1 MKEAIKTRLEDV
13 ISELTP
19 DFKGDILIEIPE
31 NREYGDYATNVAF
44 VLSKI
49 IRKSPQEIAENL
61 VAELNNEPL
70 SLRETKHMFGKIEAK
85 NGFIN
90 FFLSYQYLYIEL
102 GKILRKKNKY
112 GTSKN
117 KKSQKI
123 HIDFISANP
132 TGPLTMGNG
141 RGGFYGDALA
151 NILETQGNK
160 VFREYYVNDRGEQIL
175 TLGRSVKLAQS
186 KSDRNS
192 SISQTIPAAASS
204 VSEITEQENLYKGE
218 YINKLAGK
226 INKKLNESETGQKA
240 AELILKTYIK
250 PALKKAGI
258 KFDAWFSE
266 KLLYPSSPRLQRA
279 SKGKIYENIMGD
291 LMRKNL
297 IYEKDGATWFKTT
310 QFGDNE
316 DRVLIKRTGDETY
329 FMSDILYHFDKI
341 KTRKFGKMIDIWG
354 ADHHGY
360 APRLKAALR
369 GLNIPE
375 DNLEIITMQLVRLIK
390 NGKEFK
396 ISKRAGNF
404 ITLEELIGEVGLD
417 AARFFF
423 LMYSPNTHMDFDIT
437 LAKERSQ
444 KNPVYYAQYAHA
456 RIASILRKVKTKK
469 KGNLEL
475 LKETE
480 ELNLIRKLI
489 EFPEILEKIA
499 ANYEVHHLPR
509 YAMELARGFHNF
521 YEKHRVINED
531 KNLTAARLSLSTAT
545 KIVLANT
552 LNLLG
557 IKAPDKM

>member
-1 MKEAIKTRLEDV
+1 MKEAIKTRLGSL

-19 DFKGDILIEIPE
+19 DFKGDILIETPE
-31 NREYGDYATNVAF
+31 NKEHGDYATNVAF

-49 IRKSPQEIAENL
+49 IRKSPREIAENL
-61 VAELNNEPL
+61 AAELNKQKN
-70 SLRETKHMFGKIEAK
+70 SDFSKIEAK

-90 FFLSYQYLYIEL
+90 FFLSEKYLYSQL
-102 GKILRKKNKY
+102 GEILKKKKKY
-112 GTSKN
+112 GVSN
-117 KKSQKI
+117 PSSPRLRRARI

-175 TLGRSVKLAQS
+175 TLGRSIKLAQGMLTSS
-186 KSDRNS
+186 KLDRS
-192 SISQTIPAAASS
+192 PTSGDLE
-204 VSEITEQENLYKGE
+204 VGLQEMSNFDNLYRGE

-226 INKKLNESETGQKA
+226 ISKKLNESETGQKA
-240 AELILKTYIK
+240 AALILKTYLK
-250 PALKKAGI
+250 PAIKKAGI

-266 KLLYPSSPRLQRA
+266 KSLYRGTKYGEVMR
-279 SKGKIYENIMGD
+279 E
-291 LMRKNL
+291 LMRKDL

-310 QFGDNE
+310 QLGDSE
-316 DRVLIKRTGDETY
+316 DRVLIKKSGDETY
-329 FMSDILYHFDKI
+329 FMSDILYHADKI
-341 KTRKFGKMIDIWG
+341 KTRKFGKAIDIWG

-360 APRLKAALR
+360 APRLKAALK
-369 GLNIPE
+369 GLEIPE
-375 DNLEIITMQLVRLIK
+375 DKLEIIVMQLVRLIK

-404 ITLEELIGEVGLD
+404 ITLEELINEVGLD

-423 LMYSPNTHMDFDIT
+423 LAHSPNTHMDFDLT

-444 KNPVYYAQYAHA
+444 KNPVYYVQYAHA
-456 RIASILRKVKTKK
+456 RIASILAKFKNQKSKIKITNK
-469 KGNLEL
+469 NLKL
-475 LKETE
+475 LKETK
-480 ELNLIRKLI
+480 ELNLIRKLA
-489 EFPEILEKIA
+489 EFPELLSDISK
-499 ANYEVHHLPR
+499 NYEVHRLPR
-509 YAMELARGFHNF
+509 YALELAGGFHNF
-521 YEKHRVINED
+521 YEKYRVISED
-531 KNLTAARLSLSTAT
+531 KKLTAARLSLAAAT
-545 KIVLANT
+545 KIILART